1 MISRGD
7 QVIPVVKPYSDYSD
21 WKVGW
26 VYPDGKLLII
36 RGEHRWVTIVDK
48 HEVKA
53 VQLFC

>member
-7 QVIPVVKPYSDYSD
+7 QVIPVVKSYSDYSD

-53 VQLFC
+53 V